1 MEGPRQASPSGLAGR
16 ASGRRQDRLIAK
28 ADKEAGQLLRVFAR
42 ASRAI
47 EGNPSEVYQK
57 VSERADVP
65 RQELERF
72 RELLRLP

>member
-1 MEGPRQASPSGLAGR
+1 
-16 ASGRRQDRLIAK
+16 
-28 ADKEAGQLLRVFAR
+28 
-42 ASRAI
+42 
-47 EGNPSEVYQK
+47 VYQK